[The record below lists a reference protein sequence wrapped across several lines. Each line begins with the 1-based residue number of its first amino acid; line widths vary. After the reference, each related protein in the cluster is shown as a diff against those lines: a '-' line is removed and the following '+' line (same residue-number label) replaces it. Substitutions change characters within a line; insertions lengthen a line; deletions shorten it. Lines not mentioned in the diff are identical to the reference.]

1 MSKKVS
7 AARFSVFSNLF
18 LIVLKVYAGLIS
30 GSVSILSEAI
40 HSGMDLLASFIAYFS
55 LRIADTPAD
64 REHPYGHGKYENI
77 SGVIEALLIFGAA
90 GWIIYEAVHKILSGN
105 YEMKVLEVGIIV
117 MGISAIT
124 NFFVSRHL
132 YRVAR
137 ATDSIAL
144 EADALHLKT
153 DVYTSLGI
161 CVALTLIWI
170 TDWNWLDPLI
180 AMLVAGL
187 IVKESYILFKSA
199 YAPLLDSSLQA
210 DEVKAIEEVLS
221 NYPVRYHDLKTRKA
235 GQYRFAE
242 MHIELPSSL
251 PLKEVHD
258 LCDDIEERII
268 SRIGPIEINIH
279 VEPLTEL
286 P

>member
-1 MSKKVS
+1 MSQKVR
-7 AARFSVFSNLF
+7 AARLSIFSNLA
-18 LIVLKVYAGLIS
+18 LIVLKVVAGLVS

-40 HSGMDLLASFIAYFS
+40 HSGIDLLASFIAFFS

-64 REHPYGHGKYENI
+64 KEHPYGHGKFENV
-77 SGVIEALLIFGAA
+77 SGVVEALLIFGAA
-90 GWIIYEAVHKILSGN
+90 GWIVYEAVHRIMSGHYNMQMLELS
-105 YEMKVLEVGIIV
+105 IAV
-117 MGISAIT
+117 MGISALV

-132 YRVAR
+132 YRVAK

-161 CVALTLIWI
+161 CLALVLIWL
-170 TDWNWLDPLI
+170 TGWNWLDPVI
-180 AMLVAGL
+180 AMAVAGL
-187 IVKESYILFKSA
+187 IIKESYVLLKAA
-199 YAPLLDSSLQA
+199 YAPLLDSSLQT
-210 DEVKAIEEVLS
+210 DEVEAIEDVLK

-251 PLKEVHD
+251 QLKEVHD
-258 LCDDIEERII
+258 LCDDIEEKIKR
-268 SRIGPIEINIH
+268 RVGPIEVSIH
-279 VEPLTEL
+279 VEPL

>member
-18 LIVLKVYAGLIS
+18 LIVLKVFAGLIS

-90 GWIIYEAVHKILSGN
+90 GWIIYKAVHKILSGN
-105 YEMKVLEVGIIV
+105 YEIRVLEVGIIV
-117 MGISAIT
+117 MGISAVT

-132 YRVAR
+132 YRVAK

-161 CVALTLIWI
+161 CVALMLIWI
-170 TDWNWLDPLI
+170 TGWNWLDPLI

-187 IVKESYILFKSA
+187 IIKESYVLLKAA
-199 YAPLLDSSLQA
+199 YAPLLDSSLKA
-210 DEVKAIEEVLS
+210 DEVKAIEEILN

-251 PLKEVHD
+251 QLKEVHD
-258 LCDDIEERII
+258 LCDDIEAKIKNK
-268 SRIGPIEINIH
+268 IGPIEINIH
-279 VEPLTEL
+279 VEPLSEQL
-286 P
+286 

>member
-1 MSKKVS
+1 M
-7 AARFSVFSNLF
+7 
-18 LIVLKVYAGLIS
+18 IVLKVFAGIVS

-40 HSGMDLLASFIAYFS
+40 HSGMDLLASFIAFLS
-55 LRIADTPAD
+55 LRVADTPAD
-64 REHPYGHGKYENI
+64 KEHPYGHGKFENI
-77 SGVIEALLIFGAA
+77 SGVIEALLIFVAA
-90 GWIIYEAVHKILSGN
+90 GWIMYEALHKILSGN
-105 YEMKVLEVGIIV
+105 FEMQVLELGIAV

-153 DVYTSLGI
+153 DIYTSLGI
-161 CVALTLIWI
+161 CLALILIWL
-170 TDWNWLDPLI
+170 TGWNWLDPVI
-180 AMLVAGL
+180 AILVAGL
-187 IVKESYILFKSA
+187 IIKESYVVLKAA
-199 YAPLLDSSLQA
+199 YAPLLDSSLKA
-210 DEVKAIEEVLS
+210 DEVKAIEEILN

-251 PLKEVHD
+251 QLKEVHD
-258 LCDDIEERII
+258 LCDDIEAQIKNK
-268 SRIGPIEINIH
+268 IGPIEINIH
-279 VEPLTEL
+279 VEPLAEL
-286 P
+286 M

>member
-1 MSKKVS
+1 MSKKVK
-7 AARFSVFSNLF
+7 AARFSIFSNLF
-18 LIVLKVYAGLIS
+18 LIVLKVFAGLVS

-55 LRIADTPAD
+55 LRIADIPAD

-90 GWIIYEAVHKILSGN
+90 GWIIYEAVHKMLSGN
-105 YEMKVLEVGIIV
+105 YEMRVLEVGIIV

-124 NFFVSRHL
+124 NFFVSRYL
-132 YRVAR
+132 YRVAK

-161 CVALTLIWI
+161 CVALMLIWI
-170 TDWNWLDPLI
+170 TGWNWLDPLI

-187 IVKESYILFKSA
+187 IIKESYVLLKAA
-199 YAPLLDSSLQA
+199 YAPLLDSSLKA
-210 DEVKAIEEVLS
+210 DEVKAIEEILN

-251 PLKEVHD
+251 HLKQVHD
-258 LCDDIEERII
+258 LCDDIEAKIKNK
-268 SRIGPIEINIH
+268 IGPIEINIH
-279 VEPLTEL
+279 VEPLSEQL
-286 P
+286 